1 MHFLVFSGIFE
12 TVFWTTLKNPGID
25 NQRIV
30 AFSRE
35 NVIVFAVNVIVFSVK
50 VIVFTVEVIGRF

>member
-1 MHFLVFSGIFE
+1 MFF
-12 TVFWTTLKNPGID
+12 KKPGID
-25 NQRIV
+25 YQRIV